1 MIDSFEAVETISR
14 HRGDALIVAE
24 MTTGT
29 ELPIVSIKPEFDLSF
44 NWAAMGKGSSLALGL
59 ALAIPERKV
68 FILDGDGSLLM
79 NLGSLVTIAQMAPPN
94 LVHFLFN
101 NGVYRCTGG
110 QPVPRAGRIDFAS
123 LSQIVGYPNVYD
135 FADLQT
141 LENRIEVII
150 NQEGLTFVNLK
161 ITPGVG
167 PPFPYVPVRDVIK
180 RFWSAL

>member
-1 MIDSFEAVETISR
+1 MIDSFEAVKTISR

-29 ELPIVSIKPEFDLSF
+29 QLPVVSTRPELDLSF

-59 ALAIPERKV
+59 ALARPERKV
-68 FILDGDGSLLM
+68 FMLDGDGALLM

-94 LVHFLFN
+94 LIHFLFN

-123 LSQIVGYPNVYD
+123 LSQVVGYPNVYD
-135 FADLQT
+135 FADLPT
-141 LENRIEVII
+141 LENKIEVVI
-150 NQEGLTFVNLK
+150 NQGGLTFVNLQ

>member
-1 MIDSFEAVETISR
+1 MIDSFEAVKTISR

-24 MTTGT
+24 MTTAT
-29 ELPIVSIKPEFDLSF
+29 ELPVVSTRPELDLSF

-59 ALAIPERKV
+59 ALARPERKV
-68 FILDGDGSLLM
+68 FMLDGDGALLM

-94 LVHFLFN
+94 LIHFLFN

-110 QPVPRAGRIDFAS
+110 QSLPRAGRIDFAS

-135 FADLQT
+135 FAALKT
-141 LENRIEVII
+141 LENKIEKII
-150 NQEGLTFVNLK
+150 NQEGLTFVNLQ

-167 PPFPYVPVRDVIK
+167 PPFPYVPVRDVVE
-180 RFWSAL
+180 RFWSVL

>member
-1 MIDSFEAVETISR
+1 MIDSFEAVKTISS
-14 HRGDALIVAE
+14 HRGDALIIAE

-29 ELPIVSIKPEFDLSF
+29 ELPVVSTRPELDLSF

-59 ALAIPERKV
+59 ALARPERKV
-68 FILDGDGSLLM
+68 FILDGDGALLM

-110 QPVPRAGRIDFAS
+110 QPVPRAGRIDFVS
-123 LSQIVGYPNVYD
+123 LSQDVGYPNVYS

-141 LENRIEVII
+141 LENKIEMII
-150 NQEGLTFVNLK
+150 NQEGLTFVSLQ

-167 PPFPYVPVRDVIK
+167 PSFPYVPVRDVIK

>member
-1 MIDSFEAVETISR
+1 VIDSFEAVKTISR
-14 HRGDALIVAE
+14 HRGDALIVAV

-29 ELPIVSIKPEFDLSF
+29 QLPVVSTRPELDLSF

-59 ALAIPERKV
+59 ALARPERTV
-68 FILDGDGSLLM
+68 FMLDGDGALLM

-94 LVHFLFN
+94 LIHFLFN

-110 QPVPRAGRIDFAS
+110 QPVPRSGRIDFAS

-135 FADLQT
+135 FADLRT
-141 LENRIEVII
+141 LENKIEVVI
-150 NQEGLTFVNLK
+150 NQEGLTFVNLQ

-167 PPFPYVPVRDVIK
+167 PPFPYVPVRDVIEG
-180 RFWSAL
+180 FWSAL